1 MRVDT
6 LQIQAKNSTATGGLG
21 MTAKPDISHSERAK
35 GVKSLFIRKHV
46 APANEF
52 MADMES

>member
-1 MRVDT
+1 M
-6 LQIQAKNSTATGGLG
+6 TAT
-21 MTAKPDISHSERAK
+21 PDISHSERAK
-35 GVKSLFIRKHV
+35 GVKSLFIRKQV